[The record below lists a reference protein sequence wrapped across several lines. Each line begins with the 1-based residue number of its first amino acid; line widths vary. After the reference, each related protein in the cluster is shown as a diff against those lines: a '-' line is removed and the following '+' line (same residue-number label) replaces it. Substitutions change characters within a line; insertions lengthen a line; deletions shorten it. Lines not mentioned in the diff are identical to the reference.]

1 MLDQSLQPLPL
12 VGETRFH
19 LQESTKKSF
28 KVDAFFVSS
37 DVTADDRLARVLRN
51 AMPSANGW

>member
-1 MLDQSLQPLPL
+1 VLDKSPQPLPL

-19 LQESTKKSF
+19 LHEGTKKSF
-28 KVDAFFVSS
+28 KVNAFFVSS
-37 DVTADDRLARVLRN
+37 DVTAEDRLARVLRN